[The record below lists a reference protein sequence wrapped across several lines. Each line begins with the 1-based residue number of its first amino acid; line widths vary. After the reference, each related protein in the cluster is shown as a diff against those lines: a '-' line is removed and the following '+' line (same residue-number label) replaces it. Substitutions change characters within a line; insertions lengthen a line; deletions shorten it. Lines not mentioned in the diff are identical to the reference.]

1 MNYYSN
7 STRVFFGGPVTRTV
21 KILIIVNVAV
31 FALQTIL
38 RMLGNYF
45 MVGYFG
51 LIPAAVTHD
60 LRIWQFATYMFLHGG
75 VFHIFFNMLT
85 LFMFG
90 NDLERFWGTP
100 RFLNYYFLT
109 GIGAGV
115 CSWLVA
121 MNSRTV
127 IIGASGAIYGLLLAY
142 GMLYP
147 NRIVYLNFLLPVK
160 VKWLVLIMGVM
171 AFLSSITGDEPG
183 VAHIAHLG
191 GMLVGFLFLKSKD
204 WLGQY
209 QVNHEQRKREQLKRQ
224 FEVYYGEVRRKI
236 DEDNRK
242 GGPTIH

>member
-21 KILIIVNVAV
+21 KLLIIINVAV

-38 RMLGNYF
+38 RALGGYSL
-45 MVGYFG
+45 VGYFG
-51 LIPAAVTHD
+51 LIPAAVTYD
-60 LRIWQFATYMFLHGG
+60 LRVWQFVTYMFLHGG
-75 VFHIFFNMLT
+75 IFHIFFNMLT

-90 NDLERFWGTP
+90 NDLERYWGTP

-121 MNSRTV
+121 MNSRSI

-171 AFLSSITGDEPG
+171 AFFSSIAGDEPG

-191 GMLVGFLFLKSKD
+191 GMLVGFVFLKSKD
-204 WLGQY
+204 WLAQY
-209 QVNHEQRKREQLKRQ
+209 HVHQEQRKREQLKRQ
-224 FEVYYGEVRRKI
+224 FEVYYGDVRRKI

-242 GGPTIH
+242 GPPTIH